1 MKEIYHSPIV
11 ETDQLFDVEAGDMS
25 ILARCWGLTSPNAS
39 GRATGDHLHFE
50 IVENGQRQ
58 GRPS

>member
-25 ILARCWGLTSPNAS
+25 ILSRCWGLTSPNADGS
-39 GRATGDHLHFE
+39 YSHAAGGCKD
-50 IVENGQRQ
+50 
-58 GRPS
+58 

>member
-25 ILARCWGLTSPNAS
+25 ILARCWGLTSPNGSYSHAA
-39 GRATGDHLHFE
+39 GGCKD
-50 IVENGQRQ
+50 
-58 GRPS
+58 

>member
-25 ILARCWGLTSPNAS
+25 ILARCWGLTS
-39 GRATGDHLHFE
+39 
-50 IVENGQRQ
+50 Q
-58 GRPS
+58 GYNCGGTVKSRSNNNSCI

>member
-25 ILARCWGLTSPNAS
+25 ILARCWGLTSPNADGS
-39 GRATGDHLHFE
+39 YSHAAGGCKD
-50 IVENGQRQ
+50 
-58 GRPS
+58 